1 MQQLQKNLSKYKNL
15 CIFKDRGL
23 LFNEPFLKQYISSD
37 GSTKFKLSIMKCV
50 KNKLVECPST
60 ERVLNKNEQKLDNN
74 LQRAR
79 AMIFELAYC
88 NQWDYFFTR
97 YS

>member
-1 MQQLQKNLSKYKNL
+1 
-15 CIFKDRGL
+15 
-23 LFNEPFLKQYISSD
+23 
-37 GSTKFKLSIMKCV
+37 MKCV